1 MDLLNIKTLSPEAST
16 QVVSRPK
23 TESVSS
29 AVRDLEVEPATPRLP
44 TSKIEFLPWTAPVI
58 LVCGVALLLV
68 VYLGQFASLI
78 RTQYKVV
85 ALKDKH
91 RLLERERIDLQLQ
104 IQNLTSLERIE
115 SVAFKQLNMTTPQ
128 QRLVLQLNPQAAA
141 SQAKAKQPKTA
152 AAANSGPKD

>member
-23 TESVSS
+23 TESVAS
-29 AVRDLEVEPATPRLP
+29 AVRDLDTEAAAPSLP
-44 TSKIEFLPWTAPVI
+44 KNAIQFLPWTAPVI

-115 SVAFKQLNMTTPQ
+115 SMAFKQLNMTTPQ
-128 QRLVLQLNPQAAA
+128 QRLVLQLNPQAAVA
-141 SQAKAKQPKTA
+141 QAKTKQPKA
-152 AAANSGPKD
+152 APVSNSGAKD